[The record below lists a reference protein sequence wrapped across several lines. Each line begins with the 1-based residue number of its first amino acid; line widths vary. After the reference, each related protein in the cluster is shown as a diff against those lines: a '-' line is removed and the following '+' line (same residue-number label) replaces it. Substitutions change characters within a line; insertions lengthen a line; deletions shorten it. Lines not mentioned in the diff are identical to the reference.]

1 VKVKKHVYL
10 LMLSLFFMSVAPV
23 YGAVD
28 VFVSIPPQK
37 WLVKKVGGDLV
48 NVGVLVNKS
57 QDPHTFEPSPRQVA
71 ALTGARIWFT
81 MDMEFE
87 AQLARK
93 VREVASGLTVVDI
106 ADNLPAV
113 PLETNQESDGAASHA
128 EDEHGDDADAHP
140 HEHAGLDPHVWLSPL
155 NLQMMAGNIAEALA
169 VADPANRNVYG
180 ENLAAVN
187 NELNV
192 LHQDI
197 TRQLAPFAGASFYVF
212 HPSFGHFARTYG
224 LVQKAVEIGGKSPSP
239 RQLTQL
245 IGKAREEKVKVIF
258 VQPQFDPKSAGA
270 VASAIGGRV
279 VPLDALAE
287 DVPAN
292 LKDMANQIENAL
304 SR

>member
-1 VKVKKHVYL
+1 MKKYIYL
-10 LMLSLFFMSVAPV
+10 FTVIIFLMSVACV
-23 YGAVD
+23 HGAVD

-37 WLVKKVGGDLV
+37 WLVDKVGGELV
-48 NVGVLVNKS
+48 NVRVLVSKS

-93 VREVASGLTVVDI
+93 VQAVASELKVVDI
-106 ADNLPAV
+106 ADNLPAKA
-113 PLETNQESDGAASHA
+113 LQSNEESDTAQSHA
-128 EDEHGDDADAHP
+128 ENEDENTVAEAH
-140 HEHAGLDPHVWLSPL
+140 HHDHTGLDPHVWLSPL
-155 NLQMMAGNIAEALA
+155 NLQMMAGSVAEALVA
-169 VADPANRNVYG
+169 ADPANRQVYN

-187 NELNV
+187 NELEL

-197 TRQLAPFAGASFYVF
+197 TRQLAPFAGASFYVY

-224 LVQKAVEIGGKSPSP
+224 LVQRAVEIGGKSPSP

-245 IGKAREEKVKVIF
+245 IGKAREDKVKVIF
-258 VQPQFDPKSAGA
+258 VQPQFDPKSAAA

-287 DVPAN
+287 DVPGN
-292 LKDMANQIENAL
+292 LKDMANQIENGL

>member
-1 VKVKKHVYL
+1 MKMKKHVCL
-10 LMLSLFFMSVAPV
+10 LTVVIFLMSIANV
-23 YGAVD
+23 YGAVN

-37 WLVKKVGGDLV
+37 WLVDKVGGDLV
-48 NVGVLVNKS
+48 NVGVLVSKS

-93 VREVASGLTVVDI
+93 VREVAPGLQVADI
-106 ADNLPAV
+106 ADNLPKVALQWSEEGGGTQAHV
-113 PLETNQESDGAASHA
+113 EQ
-128 EDEHGDDADAHP
+128 EHGDQVDGH
-140 HEHAGLDPHVWLSPL
+140 HHNNAGLDPHVWLSPL
-155 NLQMMAGNIAEALA
+155 NLQKMAGTIAETLA
-169 VADPANRNVYG
+169 VADPANRDVYN
-180 ENLAAVN
+180 ENLAEVK
-187 NELNV
+187 NELTL
-192 LHQDI
+192 LHQNI
-197 TRQLAPFAGASFYVF
+197 AQQLAPFAGSSFYVF
-212 HPSFGHFARTYG
+212 HPSFGHFAKTYD

-245 IGKAREEKVKVIF
+245 IGRARADKVKVIF
-258 VQPQFDPKSAGA
+258 VQPQFDPKSARA
-270 VASAIGGRV
+270 VATAIGGNV

-292 LKDMANQIENAL
+292 LKDMANQIETAL